1 MGEWKNKR
9 REREWLIGLGWARE
23 ERKKGVGK
31 NYASNYLVVIE
42 KSLKIQFSIIKGR
55 IELRVIEETL

>member
-9 REREWLIGLGWARE
+9 REREWLIRLGWARE

-55 IELRVIEETL
+55 IEHRAIEETL